1 MEPSHDGSHETSLE
15 ILASVRSICPVL
27 HEVFLPNKI
36 WSEFQDWHRNLD
48 NVAHHRSVILL
59 ALERGHLDRVTS
71 AIHRYLTNAGFIC
84 SGVRQQYLKDLQ
96 ERWMLQVDAIDRHQ
110 KFRMFLGRLAELQ
123 FAEWLEGRAWVITGL
138 EALREGPDIEAKAS
152 TGAGSAFEVKFIGS
166 EDNDFGMILQ
176 SLAGKPAAGPV
187 SPYSAMNYL
196 LFRVYEAAK
205 QLKKTTSGRIA
216 VMVVE
221 DLTWFRFEV
230 QLKDG
235 WIDWV
240 NPKFF
245 NGDPIWQAFLKNQ
258 QRRFPNLP
266 KDLSVTLAGLD
277 AVWIV
282 KQSYGFQFGLEYETS
297 IRSGRN

>member
-27 HEVFLPNKI
+27 REVFLPDKV
-36 WSEFQDWHRNLD
+36 WSEFQDWHRNPD

-71 AIHRYLTNAGFIC
+71 AIHRYLTNAGSIC

-96 ERWMLQVDAIDRHQ
+96 ERWMFQVDAIDRHQ
-110 KFRMFLGRLAELQ
+110 KFRIFLGRLTELQ
-123 FAEWLEGRAWVITGL
+123 VAEWLEERAWVITGL
-138 EALREGPDIEAKAS
+138 EALREGADIEAKAN

-166 EDNDFGMILQ
+166 EDKDFGMILQ
-176 SLAGKPAAGPV
+176 SLAGEPVAGPV

-205 QLKKTTSGRIA
+205 QLARTTNGRIA
-216 VMVVE
+216 VVVVE
-221 DLTWFRFEV
+221 DLTWFRFDI

-235 WIDWV
+235 WTDWA

-245 NGDPIWQAFLKNQ
+245 NNDPAWQEFIEE
-258 QRRFPNLP
+258 QRHRFPNVP
-266 KDLSVTLAGLD
+266 TDLSMTLAEVD

-282 KQSYGFQFGLEYETS
+282 RQSYGYQFNLEYEMP
-297 IRSGRN
+297 IRSVRH